1 MMRESYRALSLTAIV
16 VMMVGFVNIDPPR
29 SDAVVV
35 DISQVYERPETFNGR
50 RIIVTGY
57 IFGRSAGSG
66 LYKSVNGFCD
76 DQTEF
81 DAAIWVDPSE
91 ADRVVGQVGDGRRV
105 TVEGTFHSTPTR
117 TSPNGDLIVT
127 TGIPGPGPLTNVEVL
142 SLQRE
147 RFGFCK

>member
-1 MMRESYRALSLTAIV
+1 MTAIIV
-16 VMMVGFVNIDPPR
+16 LMMGCSNIDT
-29 SDAVVV
+29 SKSGALVA
-35 DISQVYERPETFNGR
+35 DISDVYESPETFNGR

-66 LYKSVNGFCD
+66 FYKSVNGFCD

-91 ADRVVGQVGDGRRV
+91 ADRVVGRVGDGRRV

-142 SLQRE
+142 SLHPE